1 MILAV
6 AIFALLIV
14 LGVSLMSVAAEHAD
28 EPSPTI
34 PDIVRRQQSRAMP
47 HRRDEWIRTC
57 FCRDGRRSDWI
68 DEFYRVHGGE

>member
-28 EPSPTI
+28 EPSPPI
-34 PDIVRRQQSRAMP
+34 PDIVRRQQSRMSP
-47 HRRDEWIRTC
+47 YRRDEWIRTC
-57 FCRDGRRSDWI
+57 FCRDKRRADWI